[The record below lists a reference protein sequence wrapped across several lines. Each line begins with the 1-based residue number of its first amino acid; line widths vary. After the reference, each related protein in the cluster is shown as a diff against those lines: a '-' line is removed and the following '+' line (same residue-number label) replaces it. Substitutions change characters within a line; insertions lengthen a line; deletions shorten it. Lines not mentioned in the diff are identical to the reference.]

1 MFKKITVT
9 IILLSILSG
18 WDLRAQS
25 VTYRSEL
32 LSELAGKNISAQKK
46 LGKMDIITEYDA
58 MGRVSN
64 IGLDL
69 FDLEMSEFLPE
80 DVCAFISRYFLELL
94 CWDKTS
100 MQQKIKDDDVIF
112 LTGMPEEA
120 LKLNTEMS
128 FSLDRIEDKRYVA
141 TWKNGK
147 KTVLSFSFPI
157 QFELILGMPQIEIE
171 QKLLDDLNG
180 FDAVTSI
187 DTGSPETEMLG
198 NGLFRSIPATHFYVK
213 ELTDCKYYLES
224 KDGNLEPVFD
234 DAHLAESA
242 ANIFQNIIERDY
254 TLSIRQSLYGFEKK
268 DFTISLSQ
276 WLAYCKKN
284 NLKSYFAV
292 EKEDEKS
299 ILALIICESRDLA
312 FNHMLSVAIP
322 KTFIEDGGAILK
334 AKLNAYIP
342 THNISELYQDQETRA
357 DEY

>member
-1 MFKKITVT
+1 MLKKITCTVLFLSVCSAWG
-9 IILLSILSG
+9 LL
-18 WDLRAQS
+18 AQDI
-25 VTYRSEL
+25 TYRSEL
-32 LSELAGKNISAQKK
+32 LSELAEKNVSAQKE
-46 LGKMDIITEYDA
+46 LGRMDIITEYDA

-64 IGLDL
+64 IGLDI
-69 FDLEMSEFLPE
+69 FDLEVSELLPE
-80 DVCAFISRYFLELL
+80 DVCEFISRYFLELL

-112 LTGMPEEA
+112 LTGIPEDA
-120 LKLNTEMS
+120 LKLNSGMS

-141 TWKNGK
+141 TWKDDE

-157 QFELILGMPQIEIE
+157 QYELILGMPQVEIE

-180 FDAVTSI
+180 FDAVPSI
-187 DTGSPETEMLG
+187 DTDFPETEMMG
-198 NGLFRSIPATHFYVK
+198 NGLFRSIPATHFFAK
-213 ELTDCKYYLES
+213 ELTDCKYYLDS
-224 KDGNLEPVFD
+224 MDGSIEPVFD
-234 DAHLAESA
+234 DAHIAESA
-242 ANIFQNIIERDY
+242 ANLFQNIIERDY

-268 DFTISLSQ
+268 DFDISLSQ

-284 NLKSYFAV
+284 HLKSYFAV

-322 KTFIEDGGAILK
+322 KTFIKDSDIILK

>member
-1 MFKKITVT
+1 MFKKTTCTVLFLSVCSVWS
-9 IILLSILSG
+9 LL
-18 WDLRAQS
+18 AQR

-32 LSELAGKNISAQKK
+32 LRELAEKNVSVQKQ
-46 LGKMDIITEYDA
+46 LGRMDIITEYDA
-58 MGRVSN
+58 MGRISN
-64 IGLDL
+64 IGLDI
-69 FDLEMSEFLPE
+69 FDLEMSELLPG

-100 MQQKIKDDDVIF
+100 IQQKLKDDDVIF
-112 LTGMPEEA
+112 LTGIPEDA
-120 LKLNTEMS
+120 LKLNTGMA
-128 FSLDRIEDKRYVA
+128 FSLDRIEDKRYIA

-157 QFELILGMPQIEIE
+157 QFELILGMPQVEIE
-171 QKLLDDLNG
+171 QKLMEDIKG
-180 FDAVTSI
+180 FDSVTSI
-187 DTGSPETEMLG
+187 DTGFPETEMQG

-224 KDGNLEPVFD
+224 KDGSLEPVFD
-234 DAHLAESA
+234 DDHIAESA

-268 DFTISLSQ
+268 DFSISLSQ

-284 NLKSYFAV
+284 HLKSYFAV

-322 KTFIEDGGAILK
+322 KTFIKDSDAILK